1 MANINTGVGSLGN
14 YNASTNTYGTAGLLQ
29 KAYDKVLDFKLR
41 SEPLLRSVADK
52 KPGSLT
58 NNSNQVIFQIYKD
71 LAVEI
76 DPLDEATDP
85 DTLGMETPDYVAVV
99 MKEYGNMVARTKAM
113 KLFSFTD
120 VDPAVANIVAYNMID
135 SIDKLVANVLVGGS
149 NVLYSGNATARSGLN
164 SYNPGAGGGGDNPV
178 DTLGSA
184 QIRKAVAKMR
194 TASVAPRKGSL
205 YWVGIHPEVSHDLR
219 VETDAAGWRTPQN
232 YQATDKLWAGEI
244 GQYEGA
250 YYIESPRMPIVLGG
264 GGAASAAVSVSGID
278 FAGGVATVN
287 ATAHGFKTGDYVE
300 IAGSTGVAGLNA
312 VFGPITVTGA
322 NAFTFATAL
331 SGTEG
336 GTITATKKANV
347 YQTLVAGQQ
356 ALAEAVAEEAHSVVA
371 PVTDNFGRFHKV
383 GWYFAG
389 GWTLYRPEALWR
401 IESVSSI
408 A

>member
-14 YNASTNTYGTAGLLQ
+14 YNAGTNTYGTAGLLQ

-71 LAVEI
+71 LAVETT
-76 DPLDEATDP
+76 PLDEATDP
-85 DTLGMETPDYVAVV
+85 DTLGMETPDYVAVL
-99 MKEYGNMVARTKAM
+99 MQEYGNMVARTKAM

-135 SIDKLVANVLVGGS
+135 SIDKLVADVLITGDNVLF
-149 NVLYSGNATARSGLN
+149 
-164 SYNPGAGGGGDNPV
+164 GGDATDRDDV
-178 DTLGSA
+178 VAADTISSA
-184 QIRKAVAKMR
+184 EIRKAVAKLR
-194 TASVAPRKGSL
+194 TASVAPRRGSL

-219 VETDAAGWRTPQN
+219 IETDAAGWRTPQN

-250 YYIESPRMPIVLGG
+250 YYIESPRMPV
-264 GGAASAAVSVSGID
+264 V
-278 FAGGVATVN
+278 
-287 ATAHGFKTGDYVE
+287 
-300 IAGSTGVAGLNA
+300 LNA
-312 VFGPITVTGA
+312 DDVP
-322 NAFTFATAL
+322 
-331 SGTEG
+331 
-336 GTITATKKANV
+336 V
-347 YQTLVAGQQ
+347 YQTLIAGQQ

-389 GWTLYRPEALWR
+389 GWSLYRPEALWR
-401 IESVSSI
+401 VETASSI
-408 A
+408 AD

>member
-85 DTLGMETPDYVAVV
+85 DTLGMETPDYVAVL

-149 NVLYSGNATARSGLN
+149 NVLY
-164 SYNPGAGGGGDNPV
+164 GGDASSRATLSTNGTSPAV
-178 DTLGSA
+178 ADTLGSA

-194 TASVAPRKGSL
+194 TASVAPRRGSL

-250 YYIESPRMPIVLGG
+250 YYIESPRMPSAYDGASTGAGSFTNTGGSSGTSTAFVITLTAATTSGVIQPGYIVSGTG
-264 GGAASAAVSVSGID
+264 VGSGARVVSVSADG
-278 FAGGVATVN
+278 
-287 ATAHGFKTGDYVE
+287 KT
-300 IAGSTGVAGLNA
+300 
-312 VFGPITVTGA
+312 ITVDVA
-322 NAFTFATAL
+322 N
-331 SGTEG
+331 SGSVS
-336 GTITATKKANV
+336 GTITFQPTFKV
-347 YQTLVAGQQ
+347 YRTLAAGQQ

-389 GWTLYRPEALWR
+389 GWALYRPEALWR

>member
-71 LAVEI
+71 LAVETN
-76 DPLDEATDP
+76 PLDEATDP
-85 DTLGMETPDYVAVV
+85 DTLGMETPDFIPVT
-99 MKEYGNMVARTKAM
+99 MKEYGNMVARTKAL

-135 SIDKLVANVLVGGS
+135 SIDKLVSNVLVGGS
-149 NVLYSGNATARSGLN
+149 NVLYGSGVTGTTAVSARASVAAAN
-164 SYNPGAGGGGDNPV
+164 
-178 DTLGSA
+178 TLSSKE
-184 QIRKAVAKMR
+184 IRKSVAKMR

-219 VETDAAGWRTPQN
+219 VETDVAGWRTPQN
-232 YQATDKLWAGEI
+232 SGTSQDKIWAGEI

-250 YYIESPRMPIVLGG
+250 YYIESSRMPWDYLGASTSAGSFTNTG
-264 GGAASAAVSVSGID
+264 GSAGTSGAFTITLTAATTSGVIEPGYLVTGTNVGTAARVVSVS
-278 FAGGVATVN
+278 AN
-287 ATAHGFKTGDYVE
+287 
-300 IAGSTGVAGLNA
+300 GL
-312 VFGPITVTGA
+312 TVTVSVA
-322 NAFTFATAL
+322 NA
-331 SGTEG
+331 GTVS
-336 GTITATKKANV
+336 GTITFQPTTKV
-347 YQTLVAGQQ
+347 YRTLVAGQQ

-389 GWTLYRPEALWR
+389 GWALYRPEALWR
-401 IESVSSI
+401 IESSSSI